1 VAGYDRKAVVVFT
14 DGEENTPKLI
24 DDVASKINNSVYAIG
39 PGSASE
45 LNPIALNKLVSTG
58 EQQWRLADADRAADG
73 VGAVPA
79 RPV

>member
-1 VAGYDRKAVVVFT
+1 MAGYDRKAVVVFT
-14 DGEENTPKLI
+14 DGEENTLKLI

-58 EQQWRLADADRAADG
+58 EQQRRLADADRAADG

-79 RPV
+79 CPV